1 MNTATYAQ
9 PTADARDIALTPG
22 DVVLDEFVEARGPW
36 SAVVAAGDVLTI
48 VDLEGKQAVDC
59 LLYAAADTTVRYSAP
74 VTIASQQSIVLTTG
88 SVLRAD
94 TGAALM
100 TVVADEVGV
109 HDTIGGACSQESN
122 TLRYGQHTREQHACV
137 ENFLIEGS
145 RWGLGKRDLVSNI
158 NWFMNVPVDPDGAL
172 GIVDGLSAP
181 GKRVALRAE
190 VDTLV
195 LVSNCPQIN
204 NPCNGFNPTPVRMI
218 VTRPEAAL

>member
-1 MNTATYAQ
+1 MNTATYTDPIVA
-9 PTADARDIALTPG
+9 ARDIALTPG

-48 VDLEGKQAVDC
+48 VDLEGNQAVDC
-59 LLYAAADTTVRYSAP
+59 LLYAAGDTAVRYSAA
-74 VTIASQQSIVLTTG
+74 VTVARQQSIVLTAG
-88 SVLRAD
+88 SVLRAE
-94 TGAALM
+94 TGAPLM

-218 VTRPEAAL
+218 VTRPEADK